1 MPTKT
6 FYPVA
11 WDSNTVFQNP
21 QNVCAE
27 DGNCMTKGLE
37 GYLLA
42 GNLVITDFGIVEGLP
57 ADAEIVSLTLQTKRN
72 LQYTRIPDIY
82 ENSAKITMYGEESH
96 SSFFYIY
103 DTPGGDPTL
112 MSPSGWLNVSGT
124 LTATANPEIQGLAK
138 YEAGLSP
145 VTYHIY
151 GRLGGSTPYPETTI
165 AVDFIRLV
173 VEYETAERNS
183 SGKMSAVSGASLGGT
198 RYVFHE
204 LDGGSPLLGSLDFD
218 GEIDGGAPSTTAQEF
233 EGEIDGG
240 NPRTILLDFDF
251 IVNLA
256 GEIAG
261 ETALS
266 GSATSESENP
276 PVPVPVSGAISASA
290 GLGAGATRIFCLAVV
305 SGGISG
311 ATARVTMESFSGGST
326 GALSS
331 FSGVSAVILLSSGAA
346 EGGSFLG
353 AWIEKGILS
362 KGTAS
367 AGTTSS
373 ALTERSMA
381 ASGTIS
387 PSSGGEGRHELT
399 ILRRGETGSLSGG
412 DSTATV
418 ILRGAG
424 IISSI
429 SGKDAVPILVSR
441 GVGRSEAEFFL
452 SGAALVTILGSGEA
466 MMESGGKSL
475 AEVGKHLSGSL
486 GGESEVA
493 ARAYSVTETSIRITS
508 SAGVKG
514 RALVER
520 LTKGD
525 SFGTSGAEGNGII
538 KTPPVL
544 VGRITP
550 DGVLSIKGVLIE
562 GAESI
567 RFTSSGD
574 LHAGSLVEGEEGI
587 SIEGTEIRVKALHE
601 SAL

>member
-6 FYPVA
+6 FYPVE
-11 WDSNTVFQNP
+11 WDSNTEFQNP

-27 DGNCMTKGLE
+27 DENYMTKGLE

-57 ADAEIVSLTLQTKRN
+57 EDAEIVSLTLQTKRN
-72 LQYTRIPDIY
+72 LQYTRIPEIY

-96 SSFFYIY
+96 SNFFYNY

-145 VTYHIY
+145 VTYHVY

-173 VEYETAERNS
+173 VEYKTAET

-240 NPRTILLDFDF
+240 NPRTILIDFDF

-276 PVPVPVSGAISASA
+276 PVPVPASGAIS
-290 GLGAGATRIFCLAVV
+290 V
-305 SGGISG
+305 
-311 ATARVTMESFSGGST
+311 
-326 GALSS
+326 
-331 FSGVSAVILLSSGAA
+331 SSGM
-346 EGGSFLG
+346 E
-353 AWIEKGILS
+353 
-362 KGTAS
+362 
-367 AGTTSS
+367 AGTDLFSCI
-373 ALTERSMA
+373 A
-381 ASGTIS
+381 
-387 PSSGGEGRHELT
+387 
-399 ILRRGETGSLSGG
+399 
-412 DSTATV
+412 
-418 ILRGAG
+418 
-424 IISSI
+424 
-429 SGKDAVPILVSR
+429 
-441 GVGRSEAEFFL
+441 
-452 SGAALVTILGSGEA
+452 GEA

-475 AEVGKHLSGSL
+475 AEVGKHLSGYL
-486 GGESEVA
+486 EGESEVA
-493 ARAYSVTETSIRITS
+493 ARAYSGTETSIRITS

-538 KTPPVL
+538 KPPPVL

-587 SIEGTEIRVKALHE
+587 SIEGTEIRVKVFHE